1 MNHAQ
6 RVVITGIGALT
17 PIGCGVDA
25 FWAGVQRG
33 VSVVREVTRFDASAF
48 RARLAAEIDGFDP
61 CSYLSPRRA
70 KRLDRFSQFS
80 VASSLLAIADAGI
93 SRGTA
98 ELHAAGCYIGSAL
111 GGVAFAETQHDA
123 FLRVGPHG
131 VSPSLALSVFGGAGP
146 TNVAIALGMHGP
158 SMANSNSCASGA
170 IAIGEAFRLVRGGHQ
185 EVMLAGGV
193 EMP

>member
-1 MNHAQ
+1 MTGGQ

-33 VSVVREVTRFDASAF
+33 VSVVHEVTRFDASVF
-48 RARLAAEIDGFDP
+48 RARMAAEVDDFDP

-80 VASSLLAIADAGI
+80 VASSLLAITDAGL
-93 SRGTA
+93 SSGA
-98 ELHAAGCYIGSAL
+98 PDLQAAGCYIGSAL

-131 VSPSLALSVFGGAGP
+131 VNPSLALSVFGGAGP
-146 TNVAIALGMHGP
+146 TNVAIAFGMHGP
-158 SMANSNSCASGA
+158 SMAN
-170 IAIGEAFRLVRGGHQ
+170 
-185 EVMLAGGV
+185 
-193 EMP
+193 